1 MGGDEEMIQELL
13 KIAIVNIPF
22 KTLEM
27 LQQANE
33 ESVLLLEI
41 FKKLKKYEQKDQNKQ
56 TNLEYDLRLIVIIDN
71 RLYIKKNGEDSIA
84 VFSNNLFSNLNSKK
98 QYLLFIEVEHERVVS
113 KKLKAEVLN
122 LLKSMKRKIKY
133 LSAKSIDLKSDK
145 IILHEI
151 IQAKLG
157 V

>member
-1 MGGDEEMIQELL
+1 MIQELL
-13 KIAIVNIPF
+13 KVAIVNIPF

-71 RLYIKKNGEDSIA
+71 RLYIKKNGENSIA

-98 QYLLFIEVEHERVVS
+98 QYLLFIEVEYECAVS

-122 LLKSMKRKIKY
+122 LLKSMKRRINY
-133 LSAKSIDLKSDK
+133 LSVKSIDLKTDK